1 MGSSTKRRTTAEK
14 RAREQRLLERR
25 KRKSERKAERKQAA
39 SEAREAEAA
48 LGGQAPDGSEARVPD
63 ELEQVSAADND

>member
-25 KRKSERKAERKQAA
+25 KRKSERKAERKLAA
-39 SEAREAEAA
+39 TEAREAEAA
-48 LGGQAPDGSEARVPD
+48 LGGQATDNGEARVPD
-63 ELEQVSAADND
+63 ELEQASAGHDD